1 MTTSS
6 FPPTPRILL
15 SSTGRSWNRLEASF
29 QHISRGLS
37 HAPAAEMHRLGLHF
51 GPPVRAN
58 CSCAGIRMRRM
69 QKSGDIDIV
78 PAGAEGFWEDD
89 SDCQILQ
96 LGLHPSLLQ
105 EVAQELGRDLGK
117 TALQPRL
124 QVRDA
129 RIEGIA
135 WAIKADLESDTPSDP
150 LYIDL
155 LANALAIR
163 LIEPGP
169 TSRLRPRKR

>member
-1 MTTSS
+1 
-6 FPPTPRILL
+6 
-15 SSTGRSWNRLEASF
+15 
-29 QHISRGLS
+29 
-37 HAPAAEMHRLGLHF
+37 
-51 GPPVRAN
+51 
-58 CSCAGIRMRRM
+58 M